1 MIGTINKEEEI
12 RWQRIKDEFSR
23 RNSLGGDEDQMTKML
38 MQIADVNQ
46 SMKNI
51 GLVLRNGLEKQQIL
65 TGPVE
70 DNADGSIA
78 NRFVVNLEKISLG
91 LKNVQKV
98 LDKKDLKGVQANEEV
113 QREIFQFTENLNAL
127 NKTFSTILKE
137 GIQFNLGS

>member
-1 MIGTINKEEEI
+1 
-12 RWQRIKDEFSR
+12 
-23 RNSLGGDEDQMTKML
+23 MTKML

-51 GLVLRNGLEKQQIL
+51 GSVLRNGLEKQQIP
-65 TGPVE
+65 TGVVE
-70 DNADGSIA
+70 ENAGGSIA

-113 QREIFQFTENLNAL
+113 QREIFQFTENINAL